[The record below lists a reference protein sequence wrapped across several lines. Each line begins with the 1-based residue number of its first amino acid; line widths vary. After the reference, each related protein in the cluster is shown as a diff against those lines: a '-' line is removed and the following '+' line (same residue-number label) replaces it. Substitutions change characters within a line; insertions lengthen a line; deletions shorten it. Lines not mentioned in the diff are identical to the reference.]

1 MTDVFSGLEQQ
12 TDDSGPADGTKPG
25 WKLAIAGTVLVAA
38 AGAVIA
44 IVAATGGFAAVDPA
58 AHDRAMARCID
69 EQTSRF
75 AGSNPSAEQ
84 LATEG
89 CALLDDDQGTLLERF
104 GD

>member
-1 MTDVFSGLEQQ
+1 MTDVFAGLEQQ
-12 TDDSGPADGTKPG
+12 TDGASPGGGAKPG
-25 WKLAIAGTVLVAA
+25 WKLAIAGTVLIAA
-38 AGAVIA
+38 AGAVVA
-44 IVAATGGFAAVDPA
+44 IIAATGGFAAADPA

-75 AGSNPSAEQ
+75 VGSNPSAED

-89 CALLDDDQGTLLERF
+89 CAMLDDDEGTLLERF